1 MPRLRSFEPD
11 AWSTSRTDP
20 VPSTRIKVPL
30 TLEHIE
36 RATWSLHRNPV
47 SLALRPLLNEES
59 CATMYW
65 NSDSPSPL
73 YHDDDARIGI
83 HVETRDGEQSYWLP
97 LPVRATRALWRL
109 RSCGIEAFQPLI
121 MSLDVPQCALVA
133 NREPAPS
140 T

>member
-11 AWSTSRTDP
+11 AWSTSRTEP
-20 VPSTRIKVPL
+20 VPCSRIKVPL

-36 RATWSLHRNPV
+36 KATWSLHHNPV
-47 SLALRPLLNEES
+47 SVALRTLLNENS
-59 CATMYW
+59 CATMFW

-83 HVETRDGEQSYWLP
+83 HVETPAGEVSYWLP

-109 RSCGIEAFQPLI
+109 RSRGIDAFQSLV
-121 MSLDVPQCALVA
+121 MSLDVPQCALA
-133 NREPAPS
+133 SNPEPAASP
-140 T
+140 